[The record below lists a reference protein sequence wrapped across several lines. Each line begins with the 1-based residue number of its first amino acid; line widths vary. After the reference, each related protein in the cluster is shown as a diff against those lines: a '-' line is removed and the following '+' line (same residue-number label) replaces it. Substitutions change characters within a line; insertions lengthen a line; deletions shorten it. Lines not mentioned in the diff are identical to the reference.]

1 MGSATSKPIRPAA
14 TSAVRTPVVV
24 ASTSITAGAIAPPS
38 IPAKV
43 CIEKARP
50 IRDEATLADRIA

>member
-1 MGSATSKPIRPAA
+1 M

-24 ASTSITAGAIAPPS
+24 ASTSITAGAMAPPN

-43 CIEKARP
+43 CIEKTRP
-50 IRDEATLADRIA
+50 IRDEPTLADRIA